1 MISTLII
8 NMMARKKSQRVE
20 RKKAQKLDNLL
31 LEIKIQIYMIKKKIQ
46 NKQIRRE
53 K

>member
-1 MISTLII
+1 MIRTFII
-8 NMMARKKSQRVE
+8 NMMARKKWPNSLA
-20 RKKAQKLDNLL
+20 KKAQKLDNLL
-31 LEIKIQIYMIKKKIQ
+31 LEIKIQIYMIKIKIQ